1 MPVYAAVRVQNIAVL
16 KGFIEHDFRQHSFA
30 IFLLVLRDSNESA
43 ENLPSLKWTLW
54 CPF

>member
-1 MPVYAAVRVQNIAVL
+1 M

-30 IFLLVLRDSNESA
+30 IFSLVLHDSNESA
-43 ENLPSLKWTLW
+43 ESSLSLKWTLW